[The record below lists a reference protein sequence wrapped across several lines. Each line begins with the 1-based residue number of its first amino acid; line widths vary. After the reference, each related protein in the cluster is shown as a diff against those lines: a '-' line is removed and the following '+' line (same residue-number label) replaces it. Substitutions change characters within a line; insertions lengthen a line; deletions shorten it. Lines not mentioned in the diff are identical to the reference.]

1 MRRIE
6 VTPEEAKKKLCPRIQ
21 PFVSNQHTSYPIAQ
35 RCVATDCMHW
45 AWASII
51 KSRSGDVNS
60 AMDHSI
66 EATEKGYCSS

>member
-21 PFVSNQHTSYPIAQ
+21 PFVSNQHTTYPTPT

-45 AWASII
+45 AWSSVPAKDASL
-51 KSRSGDVNS
+51 DVK
-60 AMDHSI
+60 
-66 EATEKGYCSS
+66 TGYCSS